1 MNAPKPASPSV
12 TPAEDP
18 AVAAFDN
25 APDEALTDAERVAF
39 EEAMAHPGAGLSSE
53 ELLRRLRPKP

>member
-1 MNAPKPASPSV
+1 MNAPKPPSLPV

-18 AVAAFDN
+18 AVGAFENAAD
-25 APDEALTDAERVAF
+25 DALTDAERIAF
-39 EEAMAHPGAGLSSE
+39 EKAMARPGAGLSSE